1 MSPAHGKPVFC
12 ARADR
17 PARGPDAPALRREN
31 TRACRPKANR
41 ELLVDQ
47 TLVGHM
53 HGAARD
59 AELSRQIPPGRQPCA
74 GGKPPRLDGT
84 SDRLVDLRGQ
94 RRPSSTI
101 DVDGEGGHRTMVPSE
116 LQILV
121 LFL

>member
-1 MSPAHGKPVFC
+1 MKRKSFNNAASRIAQLAGV
-12 ARADR
+12 
-17 PARGPDAPALRREN
+17 ALAAGVASFESGYEALGYA
-31 TRACRPKANR
+31 RACRLEANR

-47 TLVGHM
+47 MLVGHTL
-53 HGAARD
+53 GAARD

-101 DVDGEGGHRTMVPSE
+101 DVDGEGSHRA
-116 LQILV
+116 LV
-121 LFL
+121 Q